1 MVIISIRI
9 KMLIIYSLIA
19 VLVFSIFGVLV
30 LNNYK
35 SKQIKN
41 EEIRLFQTAN
51 IVADTYKGN
60 MEDIIFARI
69 MVKSYGKQANARIL
83 VVDANKKV
91 LIDNYN
97 SYIGKTLDNDEIKS
111 SLKGKSK
118 SGLYNIEQKNVL
130 QLSVPITMN
139 TGLETKVIGAVLI
152 SASMES
158 IYSDIENLKKDILKI
173 SSFALTI
180 SIVLTAIATNSI
192 TKPLRNLS
200 YGVKRIAS
208 GDLGYKVNKGSRD
221 EIGQLVDSFNNM
233 SHRLYSIEKNR
244 KDFINSISH
253 ELKTPLTS
261 IRALIESLSIGN
273 NDLETY
279 DEYLMDIYEETKRM
293 EDLVNYLM
301 GSLKL
306 EDIILDINKEDIGQ
320 IIDETVKLMEP
331 YAEKNNVKLQL
342 NNEVKGIVVKCD
354 KNRVKEVLIN
364 LIDNSIKYK
373 DEKKNYHFISII
385 GRNNGD
391 NITLIIEDNGL
402 GIKKEDLTNLFER
415 GFRVLEGHVPNDKSI
430 AGYGIGLALVKNII
444 DKHGWSIS
452 AKSTISQGSTFTIT
466 IPV

>member
-1 MVIISIRI
+1 
-9 KMLIIYSLIA
+9 MLI
-19 VLVFSIFGVLV
+19 
-30 LNNYK
+30 
-35 SKQIKN
+35 
-41 EEIRLFQTAN
+41 
-51 IVADTYKGN
+51 
-60 MEDIIFARI
+60 
-69 MVKSYGKQANARIL
+69 
-83 VVDANKKV
+83 KKV

-301 GSLKL
+301 GGSLKL

-331 YAEKNNVKLQL
+331 YAEKK
-342 NNEVKGIVVKCD
+342 
-354 KNRVKEVLIN
+354 
-364 LIDNSIKYK
+364 
-373 DEKKNYHFISII
+373 
-385 GRNNGD
+385 
-391 NITLIIEDNGL
+391 
-402 GIKKEDLTNLFER
+402 
-415 GFRVLEGHVPNDKSI
+415 
-430 AGYGIGLALVKNII
+430 
-444 DKHGWSIS
+444 
-452 AKSTISQGSTFTIT
+452 
-466 IPV
+466 